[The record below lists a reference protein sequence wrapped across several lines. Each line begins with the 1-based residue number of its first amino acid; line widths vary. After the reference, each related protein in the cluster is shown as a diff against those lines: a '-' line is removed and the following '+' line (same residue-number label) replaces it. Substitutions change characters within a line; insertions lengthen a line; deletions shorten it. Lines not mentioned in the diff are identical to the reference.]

1 MPRIELSE
9 RTVERLDAL
18 RTDEES
24 YDDLVSELVSIY
36 EAEERSMA
44 TGPDESG

>member
-1 MPRIELSE
+1 MPRIELNE
-9 RTVERLDAL
+9 ETVERLDAL